1 MSQSVRRP
9 VSQVEDFKA
18 RFGVVQ
24 GQRGMDP
31 RLPEFTNPP
40 QGSGFSSRQMIAAI
54 ALAMVAGMSGAGV
67 FWFAQDFGA
76 KNRPAPQAV
85 AQNNTQNSAQTAASP
100 QPAPVG
106 EQSSQEPA
114 EVIPPASPQAS
125 SLSKSD
131 NADSPVLNSSEYGV
145 SEPSVEPPAQKVIE
159 AAAPAPVPQQEAIS
173 PVVAQPPAP
182 VVEQQSETAEATAVQ
197 PMQQPEAATSAIA
210 PAPPPAVQ
218 GTAPEPQTQA
228 IAETQ
233 SASEPTSEPAP
244 EAVAPAPAEQDVAL
258 ATQPEPEAFP
268 EPTVETPQ
276 PEQQAVLPSQ
286 TSPPAIVAGQVWRD
300 CSTCPELVAIV
311 VPKSASADGVNLKFP
326 DGDAQGLVPF
336 AIGRIE
342 VTFDD
347 WSQCVAAGACREVP
361 SDAGWGAGT
370 RPVIN
375 VSHQMIVE
383 QYLPWLSKTSGKE
396 FRLPTSNEWDVAE
409 AGGEVTANQS
419 IPQLTAQ
426 QLCRSANYAAP
437 GAGVACEDPFPQT
450 APAGSF
456 EANSAGLFDMR
467 GNVWE
472 WVSDCW
478 TPGFN
483 YKTKPSE
490 RDCRKRLV
498 RGGSW
503 SSQQTL
509 SALAP
514 KGFEDQ
520 TRASRSVGFRVA
532 RNLP

>member
-24 GQRGMDP
+24 GQRGMDQ
-31 RLPEFTNPP
+31 RLPDFTPP
-40 QGSGFSSRQMIAAI
+40 TQSSGFSSRQMIAAI

-67 FWFAQDFGA
+67 FWFAQDFGT
-76 KNRPAPQAV
+76 KNKPAPQTAG
-85 AQNNTQNSAQTAASP
+85 QNTTQNGAQTAVSSP
-100 QPAPVG
+100 PSPVSQ
-106 EQSSQEPA
+106 QSSQEPA
-114 EVIPPASPQAS
+114 AIVPPASTQAS

-131 NADSPVLNSSEYGV
+131 DADSPVLSSSEYGTSEPSPPPPTQKVVETPV
-145 SEPSVEPPAQKVIE
+145 SEPVA
-159 AAAPAPVPQQEAIS
+159 QQEATAPAI
-173 PVVAQPPAP
+173 AQPPASA
-182 VVEQQSETAEATAVQ
+182 VQQPPETAESSAVQ
-197 PMQQPEAATSAIA
+197 PSPQPEVATSAIA
-210 PAPPPAVQ
+210 PAPPAAEQ
-218 GTAPEPQTQA
+218 GTAPEPQAQA
-228 IAETQ
+228 VSAAQ
-233 SASEPTSEPAP
+233 STSAPTP
-244 EAVAPAPAEQDVAL
+244 EAVVPAPAEQDVAL
-258 ATQPEPEAFP
+258 ATQPDPEVFP
-268 EPTVETPQ
+268 EPSVDTSE
-276 PEQQAVLPSQ
+276 PEQQAVLPRQ
-286 TSPPAIVAGQVWRD
+286 AEPPAIVAGQVWRD
-300 CSTCPELVAIV
+300 CNTCPELVAIV
-311 VPKSASADGVNLKFP
+311 VPKPSPGDGVNLKFP
-326 DGDAQGLVPF
+326 EGDSPGLVPF

-396 FRLPTSNEWDVAE
+396 FRLPTSYEWDVAE
-409 AGGEVTANQS
+409 AGGEVTGNQS
-419 IPQLTAQ
+419 TQQLTAQ
-426 QLCRSANYAAP
+426 ELCRSANYAAP
-437 GAGVACEDPFPQT
+437 GAAVVCEDPFPQT

-503 SSQQTL
+503 SSQQSL

-520 TRASRSVGFRVA
+520 TRTSRSVGFRVA
-532 RNLP
+532 RSLP